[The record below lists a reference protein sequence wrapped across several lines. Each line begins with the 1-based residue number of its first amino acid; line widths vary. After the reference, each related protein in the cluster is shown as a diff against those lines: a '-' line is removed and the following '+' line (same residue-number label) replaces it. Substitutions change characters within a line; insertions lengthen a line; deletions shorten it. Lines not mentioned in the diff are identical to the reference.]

1 MSKGFLS
8 RFRSALV
15 PALESKWFSEP
26 WGLADGQTAFS
37 LEVRRIGSKDYQD
50 ALKES
55 GSGDSAGEAFQR
67 IAGRVAVEE
76 MLDAATGK
84 SESKPGFR
92 RAKKATRAQRESGQ
106 DTYADKLR
114 AALEEQAPEI
124 MAKVVSGRTD
134 DPTAIVP
141 ALVLLVSGWRGEG
154 LGEFDRE
161 ALAAELL
168 AEQRDENGAVMM
180 LPAELPNPYAG
191 KWLKVDAGP
200 ISLLTDDEYA
210 EAGTPV
216 GYDYQ
221 APTVQVPY
229 GGQPLHLA
237 MISWILDKAEEVE
250 HQYHNGIG
258 AAEGN

>member
-15 PALESKWFSEP
+15 PALESKWFAEP

-37 LEVRRIGSKDYQD
+37 LEVRRIGSKDYQE

-55 GSGDSAGEAFQR
+55 GNGGGAGEAFQK

-76 MLDAATGK
+76 MLEAATGK

-92 RAKKATRAQRESGQ
+92 RAKKATNAQREKGA

-114 AALEEQAPEI
+114 TALENEAPELMSAMI
-124 MAKVVSGRTD
+124 GRTD

-141 ALVLLVSGWRGEG
+141 ALVLLVAGWRGEG
-154 LGEFDRE
+154 LGEFDRDE
-161 ALAAELL
+161 LAAELL
-168 AEQRDENGAVMM
+168 SEQRDETGAVMM

-221 APTVQVPY
+221 APTVPVPY